1 MGTHMWNNAPA
12 RRGRR
17 LSVDNP
23 MALLGGDTIKFNEIF
38 QKDLAARAINIDPG
52 FWNQYAV
59 AITNGLAMKNNEIS
73 VIQNGGVPSIP
84 ISLSGGG
91 IPAVGGMSGGME
103 RSRTGI
109 SPPLNEFEKT
119 NLEMRSGHPFSRFRE
134 EDNEI
139 RIK

>member
-17 LSVDNP
+17 LSVENP
-23 MALLGGDTIKFNEIF
+23 MALLGGDAIKFSEMF
-38 QKDLAARAINIDPG
+38 QKDLAARAINVDPG

-73 VIQNGGVPSIP
+73 VIQNGGIPSIP

-91 IPAVGGMSGGME
+91 IPAVGGMSGGLE
-103 RSRTGI
+103 RSHTGS
-109 SPPLNEFEKT
+109 SPPVTALEKT
-119 NLEMRSGHPFSRFRE
+119 NLEVGTGHPFSRFRE
-134 EDNEI
+134 KDKEI
-139 RIK
+139 GIN